1 MTGMTRPSPPAAA
14 TVPARPPATAG
25 AQQAED
31 YRRGREEGTTWAR
44 DFATVD
50 ELRGYVASFE
60 PGRNRN
66 GDIGN
71 EYWRG
76 FLAAAQEELDA
87 VNGGK
92 TGRAG

>member
-1 MTGMTRPSPPAAA
+1 MTRPSPPAVA
-14 TVPARPPATAG
+14 TVSVRPPATAD
-25 AQQAED
+25 AQRAED
-31 YRRGREEGTTWAR
+31 YRRGREEGATWAR

-50 ELRGYVASFE
+50 ELRGFVASF
-60 PGRNRN
+60 
-66 GDIGN
+66 GDTGN